1 MQDTKYHVGDVVIVR
16 QDLDFR
22 KCYWMRSGGKENAP
36 WRNVVSDV
44 VTEDMIELC
53 GQTIEIE
60 EIVDTVDGRKYR
72 ARGRYWTD
80 DMFLIKSA
88 TSATANLYCEVCY
101 GLCNSTSI

>member
-60 EIVDTVDGRKYR
+60 EIVDTIDGKKYK

-80 DMFLIKSA
+80 DMFSDQIG
-88 TSATANLYCEVCY
+88 N
-101 GLCNSTSI
+101 

>member
-16 QDLDFR
+16 QDLDLK
-22 KCYWMRSGGKENAP
+22 KCYWMRSGVKENALC
-36 WRNVVSDV
+36 RNVVSDV

-60 EIVDTVDGRKYR
+60 EIIDMDDGKKYR

-80 DMFLIKSA
+80 DMFSDQIG
-88 TSATANLYCEVCY
+88 NECYCES
-101 GLCNSTSI
+101 LL

>member
-22 KCYWMRSGGKENAP
+22 KCYWMRSGGKENAL

-60 EIVDTVDGRKYR
+60 EIVDTIDGKKYK

-80 DMFLIKSA
+80 DMFSGLA
-88 TSATANLYCEVCY
+88 VNECCCES
-101 GLCNSTSI
+101 LL

>member
-80 DMFLIKSA
+80 DMFSDQIG
-88 TSATANLYCEVCY
+88 NECYCEF
-101 GLCNSTSI
+101 LL

>member
-60 EIVDTVDGRKYR
+60 EIVDTVDGKKYK

-80 DMFLIKSA
+80 DMFSDQIG
-88 TSATANLYCEVCY
+88 NECY
-101 GLCNSTSI
+101 YESLL

>member
-60 EIVDTVDGRKYR
+60 EIVDTVDGKKYR

-80 DMFLIKSA
+80 DISFDLFHH
-88 TSATANLYCEVCY
+88 LYE
-101 GLCNSTSI
+101 IID

>member
-60 EIVDTVDGRKYR
+60 EIVDTVDGKKYK

-80 DMFLIKSA
+80 DMFSDQIG
-88 TSATANLYCEVCY
+88 NECYCE
-101 GLCNSTSI
+101 LLL

>member
-60 EIVDTVDGRKYR
+60 EIVDTIDGKKYK

-80 DMFLIKSA
+80 DMFSDQIG
-88 TSATANLYCEVCY
+88 NECYCESF
-101 GLCNSTSI
+101 L

>member
-60 EIVDTVDGRKYR
+60 EIVDTVDGKKYR

-80 DMFLIKSA
+80 DMFSDQIGNKC
-88 TSATANLYCEVCY
+88 YCES
-101 GLCNSTSI
+101 LL

>member
-22 KCYWMRSGGKENAP
+22 KCYWMRSGGKENAL

-60 EIVDTVDGRKYR
+60 EIVDTIDGKKYK
-72 ARGRYWTD
+72 ARGRYWID
-80 DMFLIKSA
+80 DMFFDQIG
-88 TSATANLYCEVCY
+88 NECYCES
-101 GLCNSTSI
+101 LL

>member
-60 EIVDTVDGRKYR
+60 EIVDTIDGKKYK

-80 DMFLIKSA
+80 DMFSDQIG
-88 TSATANLYCEVCY
+88 NECYCE
-101 GLCNSTSI
+101 LLL

>member
-22 KCYWMRSGGKENAP
+22 KCYYMRSGVKEDSH
-36 WRNVVSDV
+36 WREVSDV
-44 VTEDMIELC
+44 VTGDMIELC

-60 EIVDTVDGRKYR
+60 EIVGTIDGKKYK

-80 DMFLIKSA
+80 DMFSDQIG
-88 TSATANLYCEVCY
+88 NECYCES
-101 GLCNSTSI
+101 LL

>member
-22 KCYWMRSGGKENAP
+22 KRYWMRSGGKENAL

-60 EIVDTVDGRKYR
+60 EIVDTIDGKKYK

-80 DMFLIKSA
+80 DMFFDQIG
-88 TSATANLYCEVCY
+88 NECYCES
-101 GLCNSTSI
+101 LL

>member
-22 KCYWMRSGGKENAP
+22 KCYWMRSGGKE
-36 WRNVVSDV
+36 SDV

-60 EIVDTVDGRKYR
+60 EIVDAVDGKKYR

-80 DMFLIKSA
+80 DMFSDQIG
-88 TSATANLYCEVCY
+88 NECYCES
-101 GLCNSTSI
+101 LL

>member
-22 KCYWMRSGGKENAP
+22 KCYYMRSGVKEDSH
-36 WRNVVSDV
+36 WREVSDV
-44 VTEDMIELC
+44 VTGDMIELC

-60 EIVDTVDGRKYR
+60 EVVDTVDGKKYK

-80 DMFLIKSA
+80 DMFSDQIG
-88 TSATANLYCEVCY
+88 NECYCES
-101 GLCNSTSI
+101 LL

>member
-16 QDLDFR
+16 KDLGL
-22 KCYWMRSGGKENAP
+22 KKYYWMRSGAKEDNP
-36 WRNVVSDV
+36 RRGVSDA

-60 EIVDTVDGRKYR
+60 AIVDMADGKKYR

-80 DMFLIKSA
+80 DMFSDQIG
-88 TSATANLYCEVCY
+88 NECY
-101 GLCNSTSI
+101 VESLL

>member
-60 EIVDTVDGRKYR
+60 EIVDTIDGKKYR

-80 DMFLIKSA
+80 GMFSDQIG
-88 TSATANLYCEVCY
+88 NECYCES
-101 GLCNSTSI
+101 LL

>member
-16 QDLDFR
+16 QDLDLR
-22 KCYWMRSGGKENAP
+22 KCYYMRSGVKEDSH
-36 WRNVVSDV
+36 WREVLDV

-60 EIVDTVDGRKYR
+60 EVVGTVDGKKYK

-80 DMFLIKSA
+80 DMFSDQIG
-88 TSATANLYCEVCY
+88 NECYCES
-101 GLCNSTSI
+101 LL

>member
-16 QDLDFR
+16 KDLDLK
-22 KCYWMRSGGKENAP
+22 KCYWMRSGAKEDDP
-36 WRNVVSDV
+36 RRGVSDV

-60 EIVDTVDGRKYR
+60 AIVDMADGKKYR

-80 DMFLIKSA
+80 DMFSDQIG
-88 TSATANLYCEVCY
+88 NECY
-101 GLCNSTSI
+101 VESLL

>member
-60 EIVDTVDGRKYR
+60 EVVDTFDGKKYK

-80 DMFLIKSA
+80 DMFSDQIG
-88 TSATANLYCEVCY
+88 NECYCES
-101 GLCNSTSI
+101 LL

>member
-1 MQDTKYHVGDVVIVR
+1 MQDTKYQVGDVVIVR

-60 EIVDTVDGRKYR
+60 EIVDTVDGKKYR
-72 ARGRYWTD
+72 ARGRYRTD
-80 DMFLIKSA
+80 DMFSDQIG
-88 TSATANLYCEVCY
+88 NEYYCE
-101 GLCNSTSI
+101 SIL

>member
-60 EIVDTVDGRKYR
+60 EIVDTVDGKKYK

-80 DMFLIKSA
+80 DMFSDQIG
-88 TSATANLYCEVCY
+88 NECYCESF
-101 GLCNSTSI
+101 L